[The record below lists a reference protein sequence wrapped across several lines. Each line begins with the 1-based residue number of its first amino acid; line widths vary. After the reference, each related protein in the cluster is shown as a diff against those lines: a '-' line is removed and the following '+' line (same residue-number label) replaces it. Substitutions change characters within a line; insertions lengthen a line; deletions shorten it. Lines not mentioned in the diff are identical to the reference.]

1 MEIILII
8 LGAAFI
14 TLGLIGVFIPFLP
27 GLPFSY
33 AGLLLLQLAQ
43 QPFTISFLIVWVII
57 VAVIT
62 IGDSLM
68 PTWGTKKFG
77 GTPYGILGSMIGLI
91 IGVFFFPPIGFI
103 AGPIIGA
110 FVGEIVAGKKYGRAL
125 KSAFGSFIGFMI
137 STGIKVVIAGIMG
150 YYYFTNISI

>member
-8 LGAAFI
+8 LGAALI

-43 QPFTISFLIVWVII
+43 QPFTVKFLLVWIII

-77 GTPYGILGSMIGLI
+77 GTPYGIFGSIIGLI
-91 IGVFFFPPIGFI
+91 IGMFFFPPIGFI
-103 AGPIIGA
+103 TGPIIGA
-110 FVGEIVAGKKYGRAL
+110 FVGELVAGKKYNMAM
-125 KSAFGSFIGFMI
+125 KSAFGSFLGFMI
-137 STGIKVVIAGIMG
+137 STGLKVLVAGIIG
-150 YYYFTNISI
+150 YYYFTNISV

>member
-14 TLGLIGVFIPFLP
+14 TLGIIGAFIPFLP

-43 QPFTISFLIVWVII
+43 QPFTITFLVLWIII

-68 PTWGTKKFG
+68 PSLGTKKFG
-77 GTPYGILGSMIGLI
+77 GSPYGILGSIIGLV
-91 IGVFFFPPIGFI
+91 IGMFFFPPIGFI
-103 AGPIIGA
+103 TGPIIGA
-110 FVGEIVAGKKYGRAL
+110 FVGEIIAGKKYDRAF
-125 KSAFGSFIGFMI
+125 KSAFGSFVGFMVT
-137 STGIKVVIAGIMG
+137 TGLKVVIAGIMG
-150 YYYFTNISI
+150 YYYFTNISV

>member
-8 LGAAFI
+8 LGAALI
-14 TLGLIGVFIPFLP
+14 TLGIIGVFIPFLP

-43 QPFTISFLIVWVII
+43 QPFTITFLVVWIII
-57 VAVIT
+57 VAVVT

-77 GTPYGILGSMIGLI
+77 GTPYGVLGSIIGLI

-103 AGPIIGA
+103 VGPLIGA
-110 FVGEIVAGKKYGRAL
+110 FVGEIMAGKKYNRAL
-125 KSAFGSFIGFMI
+125 KSAFGSFLGFMI
-137 STGIKVVIAGIMG
+137 STGLKVVIAGIMG
-150 YYYFTNISI
+150 YYYFTNITV